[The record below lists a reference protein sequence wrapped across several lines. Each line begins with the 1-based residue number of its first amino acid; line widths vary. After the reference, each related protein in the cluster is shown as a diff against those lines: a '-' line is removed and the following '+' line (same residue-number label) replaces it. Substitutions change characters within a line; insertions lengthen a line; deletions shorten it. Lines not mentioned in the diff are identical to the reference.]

1 MVIIDNTNIIGWET
15 KHYVNLANMYG
26 YIVVMITPNGHF
38 TSSAETLAKRNK
50 HGVDTDVIRKKLQ
63 VGLTVSSGK

>member
-15 KHYVNLANMYG
+15 KHYVDLARTYG

-38 TSSAETLAKRNK
+38 TTAAETLAKRNK
-50 HGVDTDVIRKKLQ
+50 HGVSTDVIRKKLQ
-63 VGLTVSSGK
+63 VGLMVSSRK